1 MTEMRDLR
9 TLVLPCG
16 VTHSADLYSLLL
28 LLLGVAVLDTSCRWV
43 PASAPSRPARGL
55 LSAPG
60 FALLSAVAMGLLR
73 AALAAAVILDED
85 AGLLLHLV
93 GERLLGTGACT

>member
-1 MTEMRDLR
+1 MRALR
-9 TLVLPCG
+9 ALVLPCG

-28 LLLGVAVLDTSCRWV
+28 LLGVPVLDTSCRWV
-43 PASAPSRPARGL
+43 PASTPSRPARGL

-73 AALAAAVILDED
+73 AALAAAVILVAD

-93 GERLLGTGACT
+93 GERLLGTGACR